1 MTPAAAIDA
10 GVQGLTLAA
19 LLLPR
24 DAEAIARDVI
34 DLAGAAAR
42 EIAESGRWTKRDADD
57 LRDDAREVF
66 GSHTA
71 TSDDAPLLADAFV
84 VLVGIVATAKRNARP
99 LRARAKRLRGG
110 DGEA

>member
-1 MTPAAAIDA
+1 MSPAAAIDA

-42 EIAESGRWTKRDADD
+42 EIAESGRWTDDDADD

-84 VLVGIVATAKRNARP
+84 VLVGIVARRKALNP
-99 LRARAKRLRGG
+99 GVFGG
-110 DGEA
+110 AP